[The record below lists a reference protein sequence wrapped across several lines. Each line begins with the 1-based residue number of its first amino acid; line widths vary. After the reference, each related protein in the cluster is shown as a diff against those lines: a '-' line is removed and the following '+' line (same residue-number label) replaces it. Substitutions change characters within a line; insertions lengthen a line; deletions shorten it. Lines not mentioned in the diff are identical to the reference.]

1 MRCILRHLVPCS
13 CGLGLDEF
21 QGLPILR
28 TRDAAEIDKATIVV
42 DVGGT
47 YEPEK
52 QRFDHHQKTFTE
64 TYSEVKRQLFLGGT
78 FCTVWK

>member
-1 MRCILRHLVPCS
+1 MLR
-13 CGLGLDEF
+13 D
-21 QGLPILR
+21 LR
-28 TRDAAEIDKATIVV
+28 AVWEATIVV

-64 TYSEVKRQLFLGGT
+64 TYSEAQLASTADAFAVGLLQ
-78 FCTVWK
+78 W

>member
-1 MRCILRHLVPCS
+1 M
-13 CGLGLDEF
+13 
-21 QGLPILR
+21 
-28 TRDAAEIDKATIVV
+28 V

-64 TYSEVKRQLFLGGT
+64 TYSEAGIEWHRCMHIVCIT
-78 FCTVWK
+78 HTYYA